1 MGMTADIDFD
11 EIAKEKVD
19 EETVVTTAEV
29 ENKSE
34 IMLGAVVL
42 DTVDEKK
49 EDE

>member
-11 EIAKEKVD
+11 EMAKAEVS

-42 DTVDEKK
+42 DATDEKK
-49 EDE
+49 EEK